1 MTGYLKVS
9 LANMI
14 DSLGEDRVKTILS
27 SFSCP
32 LNKDVEYFLHKNAIL
47 FDKQGLSRTHLIFAS
62 YQNELKLVGYF
73 TLANKGITINKSSK
87 ISKGLKR
94 RIRKFATYNEGLNNF
109 YIPAPLIAQLGKNYA
124 DNCDKLIKGDDLLQI
139 ACDAVKSNQFI
150 LGGKVVYLEC
160 ENKSRLLEF
169 YESNGFKN
177 AGKRKL
183 EKDETSVMSG
193 EYLIQ
198 MLKYL
203 DIE

>member
-1 MTGYLKVS
+1 M
-9 LANMI
+9 
-14 DSLGEDRVKTILS
+14 
-27 SFSCP
+27 
-32 LNKDVEYFLHKNAIL
+32 
-47 FDKQGLSRTHLIFAS
+47 
-62 YQNELKLVGYF
+62 
-73 TLANKGITINKSSK
+73 
-87 ISKGLKR
+87 
-94 RIRKFATYNEGLNNF
+94 
-109 YIPAPLIAQLGKNYA
+109 IAQWGKNYA
-124 DNCDKLIKGDDLLQI
+124 DNSDKLITGDELLKI
-139 ACDAVKSNQFI
+139 ACDDVKSTQFI

-203 DIE
+203 DTE